1 MQRTST
7 ETGGSGGSPESS
19 ADMLRFE
26 DDVCRSKP
34 ASQSSGLHSFM
45 PDPVSD
51 LVDDRTLLEDGGSS
65 GLVTLLA
72 RVSSH
77 HRSKDGDACGFS
89 NLRISGVE
97 ERRLGFW

>member
-34 ASQSSGLHSFM
+34 ASQSSGLHSFI

-72 RVSSH
+72 RVLHTTGARMEMRVVSRTCESAVL
-77 HRSKDGDACGFS
+77 RKGD
-89 NLRISGVE
+89 
-97 ERRLGFW
+97 